1 MLYIIINDLPECI
14 TKCDINL
21 YADDTVIYY
30 ADKTA
35 KEVEITLQN
44 DIDKVSDWLEE
55 NKLLLNQKKTN
66 MILFGTKPKLNKVN
80 TFSILLK
87 GQEIERVVKFK
98 YLGIIFDQ
106 CMTWREHVESA
117 GGEVMKQLGL
127 LSRIRNSL
135 TLRAAKCVYNTT
147 NI

>member
-44 DIDKVSDWLEE
+44 DIDIKFRIGW
-55 NKLLLNQKKTN
+55 KKIN
-66 MILFGTKPKLNKVN
+66 
-80 TFSILLK
+80 
-87 GQEIERVVKFK
+87 
-98 YLGIIFDQ
+98 Y
-106 CMTWREHVESA
+106 C
-117 GGEVMKQLGL
+117 
-127 LSRIRNSL
+127 
-135 TLRAAKCVYNTT
+135 
-147 NI
+147 

>member
-21 YADDTVIYY
+21 YVDDTVIYY

-66 MILFGTKPKLNKVN
+66 VILFGTKAKLNKVN

-87 GQEIERVVKFK
+87 GQEIARVVK
-98 YLGIIFDQ
+98 
-106 CMTWREHVESA
+106 
-117 GGEVMKQLGL
+117 
-127 LSRIRNSL
+127 
-135 TLRAAKCVYNTT
+135 
-147 NI
+147 